1 MARNIKGGVGHFP
14 GYLGVKG
21 ALWGPF
27 NREYKLLQLTGKSEA
42 ILGDKILTILLNDKR
57 AKFVKIP

>member
-14 GYLGVKG
+14 GYLGVEG

-27 NREYKLLQLTGKSEA
+27 NREYKPLQFTGKLEA
-42 ILGDKILTILLNDKR
+42 ILGDKRLIILLNDR
-57 AKFVKIP
+57 RVKFVQVP